1 MNIKI
6 GFQHNKN
13 IINLYFNGKYKLLD
27 GNGKKISD
35 IENNAFILK
44 LQDSKPAEYDWYEK
58 IDTFYDVS
66 KMESYQEKY
75 FYKNSKVRIIRVGVE
90 IGKFDNFEYW
100 VLKKTVNM
108 DGKIYP
114 SGDFQYKKLIKKES
128 TGTIIFE
135 DSISTVKNIRFVPE
149 NKSCSFT
156 VKDVPIGI
164 DFHWGHS
171 EELEYE
177 GELEVFV
184 DNKGL
189 LSAVNII
196 DLESYLISVNSS
208 EMRSDNNIEM
218 LKAQTVAARGTVL
231 ATIGKHHFSD
241 GFDLCA
247 DDHCQCFQGSKRI
260 TETSK
265 IVTSETAGE
274 VLMFDNSSCDTRYS
288 KICGGITE
296 KYSTCWEDMDFSY
309 LPAITDNKNK
319 DIIANGMSE
328 SEAENFI
335 SDKDYDCYCNTYK
348 HKLPESLEFS
358 KDLFRWEE
366 KISLTE
372 IKENLKNKFRREIG
386 DILDIVSLERGYSGR
401 IKVLEVLG
409 TKGKTTIS
417 KELNIRRLLSSS
429 HLPSSAFIIEKIEDG
444 ITLKGAGWGHGVGL
458 CQIGAQIMGEKGFDY
473 KEILKHYYKGSVLKK
488 IITSKD

>member
-13 IINLYFNGKYKLLD
+13 TVNLYFNGKYKVLD
-27 GNGKKISD
+27 GNNEKISD
-35 IENNAFILK
+35 IGNAPLMLK
-44 LQDSKPAEYDWYEK
+44 IHNSKPAEYDWYEK

-75 FYKNSKVRIIRVGVE
+75 HYKNSKVRIIRVGVE

-128 TGTIIFE
+128 TGTIIL
-135 DSISTVKNIRFVPE
+135 DDNISTVKSIRFVPE
-149 NKSCSFT
+149 NENCSFT

-164 DFHWGHS
+164 DFHWRHF

-260 TETSK
+260 TETSR
-265 IVTSETAGE
+265 IATSETAGE
-274 VLMFDNSSCDTRYS
+274 VLMFDNSFCDTRYS

-296 KYSTCWEDMDFSY
+296 KYSTCWEDMDFPY
-309 LPAITDNKNK
+309 LPALTDNAEKRV
-319 DIIANGMSE
+319 ISSRMSE
-328 SEAENFI
+328 ENAEKFI
-335 SDKDYDCYCNTYK
+335 SNKDYDCYCNTNK
-348 HKLPESLEFS
+348 HKLPDSLQFS
-358 KDLFRWEE
+358 KDLFRWKEN
-366 KISLTE
+366 ISLTE
-372 IKENLKNKFRREIG
+372 IKENLKNKFQREIG
-386 DILDIVSLERGYSGR
+386 DILNMIPIERGNSGR

-409 TKGKTTIS
+409 TEGKTTIS
-417 KELNIRRLLSSS
+417 KELNIRRLLSNS
-429 HLPSSAFIIEKIEDG
+429 HLPSSAFIIEKIKNG
-444 ITLKGAGWGHGVGL
+444 FTLKGAGWGHGVGL
-458 CQIGAQIMGEKGFDY
+458 CQIGAQIMGEQGFNY
-473 KEILKHYYKGSVLKK
+473 KDILKHYYKGSVLKQLK
-488 IITSKD
+488 IDN

>member
-13 IINLYFNGKYKLLD
+13 SINLYFNGKYKVFD
-27 GNGKKISD
+27 GNEEKISEF
-35 IENNAFILK
+35 ENAPLILE
-44 LQDSKPAEYDWYEK
+44 LFNSKPAEYDWYEK
-58 IDTFYDVS
+58 LDTFYDVS

-75 FYKNSKVRIIRVGVE
+75 FYKHSKVRIVRVGVE

-100 VLKKTVNM
+100 VLKKSQNM

-114 SGDFQYKKLIKKES
+114 SGDFQFKKMIKKDS
-128 TGTIIFE
+128 TGTIVSKDGISSLK
-135 DSISTVKNIRFVPE
+135 SIKFVPE
-149 NKSCSFT
+149 NENCSFT

-177 GELEVFV
+177 GELEVFI

-231 ATIGKHHFSD
+231 ATMGKHHFSD

-260 TETSK
+260 SETSR
-265 IVTSETAGE
+265 IVTSETASE
-274 VLMFDNSSCDTRYS
+274 VLMFDNNFCDTRYS

-309 LPAITDNKNK
+309 LPALTDNNEKTVIKNV
-319 DIIANGMSE
+319 MSE
-328 SEAENFI
+328 NEAEKFI
-335 SDKDYDCYCNTYK
+335 SDKSFDCYCNTYN

-366 KISLTE
+366 NISLTE
-372 IKENLKNKFRREIG
+372 IKENLKNKFQREIG
-386 DILDIVSLERGYSGR
+386 DILDIVSIERGYSGR
-401 IKVLEVLG
+401 IKVLEVIG
-409 TKGKTTIS
+409 TESKTTIS

-429 HLPSSAFIIEKIEDG
+429 HLPSSAFVIEKNEDG
-444 ITLKGAGWGHGVGL
+444 FNLKGAGWGHGVGL
-458 CQIGAQIMGEKGFDY
+458 CQIGAQIMGEKGHSY
-473 KEILKHYYKGSVLKK
+473 KDILKHYYKGSELKRLELH
-488 IITSKD
+488 

>member
-1 MNIKI
+1 MKIKI
-6 GFQHNKN
+6 GFQHSKN
-13 IINLYFNGKYKLLD
+13 NINLYFNGKYKVYDCNNDKLV
-27 GNGKKISD
+27 D
-35 IENNAFILK
+35 IENSPLILEF
-44 LQDSKPAEYDWYEK
+44 QNPIPAEYDWYEK

-114 SGDFQYKKLIKKES
+114 SGDFKYKKLIKKES
-128 TGTIIFE
+128 TGTII
-135 DSISTVKNIRFVPE
+135 SNVGISSVKSIRFVPE
-149 NKSCSFT
+149 NQNCSFL

-177 GELEVFV
+177 GELKVFV

-260 TETSK
+260 TEISR

-274 VLMFDNSSCDTRYS
+274 VLMFDNSFCDTRYS

-309 LPAITDNKNK
+309 LPAITDNAEKNMIPIK
-319 DIIANGMSE
+319 MSE
-328 SEAENFI
+328 SEAEKFI
-335 SDKDYDCYCNTYK
+335 SDKDYDCYCNTNKY
-348 HKLPESLEFS
+348 KLPESLEFS

-366 KISLTE
+366 KISLSD
-372 IKENLKNKFRREIG
+372 IKENINNKFQRDIG
-386 DILDIVSLERGYSGR
+386 DILDIIPIERGNSGR

-409 TKGKTTIS
+409 TEGKTTIS
-417 KELNIRRLLSSS
+417 KELNIRRLLSNS
-429 HLPSSAFIIEKIEDG
+429 HLPSSAFILAKNQDG
-444 ITLKGAGWGHGVGL
+444 FTLKGAGWGHGVGL
-458 CQIGAQIMGEKGFDY
+458 CQIGAQIMGEKGHTY
-473 KEILKHYYKGSVLKK
+473 KDILKHYYKGSVLKK
-488 IITSKD
+488 LTLV

>member
-13 IINLYFNGKYKLLD
+13 TINLYFNGKYKVYD
-27 GNGKKISD
+27 GNNEKILD
-35 IENNAFILK
+35 IENAPLILE
-44 LQDSKPAEYDWYEK
+44 LQNSKAAEYDWYEK

-75 FYKNSKVRIIRVGVE
+75 FYKNSKIRIIRVGVE

-128 TGTIIFE
+128 IGTIISD
-135 DSISTVKNIRFVPE
+135 DSISTVKSIRFVPE
-149 NKSCSFT
+149 NENCSFT

-184 DNKGL
+184 GNKGL

-260 TETSK
+260 TETSR

-274 VLMFDNSSCDTRYS
+274 VLMFDNSFCDTRYS

-309 LPAITDNKNK
+309 LPAITDNTDKN
-319 DIIANGMSE
+319 IIPMKLSE
-328 SEAENFI
+328 SEAEKFI
-335 SDKDYDCYCNTYK
+335 SDENYDCYCNTYK

-366 KISLTE
+366 NISLTE
-372 IKENLKNKFRREIG
+372 IKENLKIKFQREIG
-386 DILDIVSLERGYSGR
+386 NILDVVPIERGYSSR
-401 IKVLEVLG
+401 IKILEVIG
-409 TKGKTTIS
+409 TEGKTIIS

-429 HLPSSAFIIEKIEDG
+429 HLPSSAFITEKTEDG
-444 ITLKGAGWGHGVGL
+444 FSLKGAGWGHGVGL
-458 CQIGAQIMGEKGFDY
+458 CQIGAQIMGEKGHSYQD
-473 KEILKHYYKGSVLKK
+473 ILKHYYKGSVLKK
-488 IITSKD
+488 LELN